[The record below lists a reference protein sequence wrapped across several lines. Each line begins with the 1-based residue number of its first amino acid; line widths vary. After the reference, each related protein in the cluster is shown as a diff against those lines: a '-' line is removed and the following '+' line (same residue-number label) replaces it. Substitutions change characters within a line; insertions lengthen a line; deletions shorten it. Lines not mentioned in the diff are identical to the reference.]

1 MIGQA
6 HLRTKIPVFGD
17 RVQDRAVSFP
27 LIVGNSSFS
36 GEFPGNSPENLL
48 GSMFVLRFSSKL
60 AGKTIVARLKR
71 DLLQENSP
79 ENCVRKLAGKK
90 HVGKFTGKVCWK
102 THRKIWLENS
112 PENFVGKLTGKLC

>member
-1 MIGQA
+1 
-6 HLRTKIPVFGD
+6 
-17 RVQDRAVSFP
+17 
-27 LIVGNSSFS
+27 
-36 GEFPGNSPENLL
+36 
-48 GSMFVLRFSSKL
+48 MFVLGFSSKL

-90 HVGKFTGKVCWK
+90 NVGKFTGKICWK

-112 PENFVGKLTGKLC
+112 PENFVGKLTGKSVMVDSGNTV